1 MKQKQI
7 IGYVGSTGLSTGPH
21 LDYRLVKDS
30 QFRNPL
36 KETFLPG
43 EPIEKKEMEM
53 FGKKREEM
61 SVWLQGE
68 FPYSRKVEEGENK
81 N

>member
-1 MKQKQI
+1 
-7 IGYVGSTGLSTGPH
+7 
-21 LDYRLVKDS
+21 
-30 QFRNPL
+30 
-36 KETFLPG
+36 
-43 EPIEKKEMEM
+43 M